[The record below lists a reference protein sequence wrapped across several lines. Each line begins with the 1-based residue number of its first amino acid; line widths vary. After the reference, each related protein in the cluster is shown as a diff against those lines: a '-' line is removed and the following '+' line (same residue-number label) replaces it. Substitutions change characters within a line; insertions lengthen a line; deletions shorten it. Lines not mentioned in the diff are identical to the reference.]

1 MPDDSYPPIGDYGY
15 IADCHS
21 CALVSRSGS
30 IDWACMPRFD
40 SGSCF
45 ARILDWQ
52 SGGFCQI
59 SPVGSYR
66 SSRRYIDKTLVL
78 ETIFENDEGKVR
90 LIDCF
95 TMKKGGKHDPHQQI
109 LRVVEGLE
117 GTMKLKFDCAP
128 RFEYGAVKPWIRE
141 YREAQYIA
149 LGGSDGL
156 LISGNFCLGMKHRH
170 DLEGTCSVGKGERA
184 YLSLI
189 YRRPEILDEGGADI
203 PSISELRRRLEETI
217 DWWRSWVSQI
227 SFSGPYAIL
236 GTRSAIVLKGLSNA
250 PTGAIAAAATTSL
263 PETPTGSRNWDYRF
277 TWIRDSCFA
286 VRSLAAIGLA
296 KEADGF
302 RRFVERSAAGSA
314 EELQILFG
322 MGGERRL
329 KEQELTALEGYR
341 GARPVRIGN
350 AAEKQTQLDVYG
362 ELLDLSWLW
371 YSRGHSPDQDYWEF
385 LVGMVETA
393 VADWTKP
400 DRGIWEMR
408 GEPRHFVHS
417 KVMCW
422 AALNYGIM
430 LAQELEREAPIERWK
445 KVREDVR
452 ERIERDGYDKDR
464 GTFVQAF
471 DSHTVDAALLLIPTV
486 GFIDYTDERMIRTTD
501 VIRQQLSI
509 DGLLRRYPE
518 GSDGLPGS
526 EGVFLACSFWLVNCL
541 ARQRRLDEA
550 QEVFDRALNTGND
563 LGLFSEEYD
572 VERQEMLGNY
582 PQALTHLSLITALVA
597 LCEMSSTRSRVPS
610 AGICGA

>member
-45 ARILDWQ
+45 ARILDWHN
-52 SGGFCQI
+52 GGFCQI
-59 SPVGSYR
+59 SPIGSYR
-66 SSRRYIDKTLVL
+66 SSRRYIDNTLVL

-156 LISGNFCLGMKHRH
+156 LISGDFCLGMKHRH
-170 DLEGTCSVGKGERA
+170 DLDGTCSVGKGERA
-184 YLSLI
+184 YLSLS
-189 YRRPEILDEGGADI
+189 YRRPEILDEGGAEI
-203 PSISELRRRLEETI
+203 PSISELSRRLEETI

-227 SFSGPYAIL
+227 SFSGPHATL
-236 GTRSAIVLKGLSNA
+236 ATRSAIVLKGLSNA

-263 PETPTGSRNWDYRF
+263 PETPAGSRNWDYRF

-385 LVGMVETA
+385 LTGMVETA
-393 VADWTKP
+393 AADWNKP

-422 AALNYGIM
+422 AALNYGIL
-430 LAQELEREAPIERWK
+430 LAQELERAAPIERWK

-452 ERIERDGYDKDR
+452 GRIERDGYDKDR
-464 GTFVQAF
+464 GIFVQAF
-471 DSHTVDAALLLIPTV
+471 DSHTLDAALLLIPTV
-486 GFIDYTDERMIRTTD
+486 GFIDYADERMIRTTD
-501 VIRQQLSI
+501 VIRQQLAI

-518 GSDGLPGS
+518 GSDGMPGS

-541 ARQRRLDEA
+541 ARQGRLDEA
-550 QEVFDRALNTGND
+550 QEVFDRALSTGND

-572 VERQEMLGNY
+572 VERREMLGNY

-597 LCEMSSTRSRVPS
+597 LCEMSSTRSRLPS